1 MSLSSMMIEI
11 LICFCI
17 GFGLGWAVSRG
28 DEDERNE

>member
-17 GFGLGWAVSRG
+17 GFGLGWAMSKG
-28 DEDERNE
+28 DENE